1 LIIYGNWIKI
11 SAILNCGSSGVLVM
25 RFFTEFL
32 HEQSGAGAA
41 ELGLIAAVLALAV
54 ASALGLDAS
63 ASQVTAIK
71 TPFPS

>member
-1 LIIYGNWIKI
+1 MLVNYASTGD
-11 SAILNCGSSGVLVM
+11 LVM
-25 RFFTEFL
+25 RFFTKFL

-41 ELGLIAAVLALAV
+41 ELGLIAAVLSLAV

-63 ASQVTAIK
+63 ASQVTAIN

>member
-1 LIIYGNWIKI
+1 
-11 SAILNCGSSGVLVM
+11 M
-25 RFFTEFL
+25 RFFTKFL

-63 ASQVTAIK
+63 ANQVTAIN